1 MRIAITGASGN
12 VGTALLRRLHRA
24 NTEGAALEVVGI
36 SRRAPDPSQAPYA
49 GVRWHEADV
58 GQPGGTD
65 LERAFAGVDAVV
77 HLAWQIQPNHDLAA
91 LYRTNVTGTANVLDA
106 AGSAGVGHVVCASS
120 VGAYSPAD
128 KRVPDK
134 RGLAGRRYPG
144 CALQPPQGRARAAP

>member
-1 MRIAITGASGN
+1 VRIAITGASGN

-24 NTEGAALEVVGI
+24 HTEGGALEVVGI

-106 AGSAGVGHVVCASS
+106 AGSAPGRQAG
-120 VGAYSPAD
+120 
-128 KRVPDK
+128 PDK

-144 CALQPPQGRARAAP
+144 CALQPPQGRARASP